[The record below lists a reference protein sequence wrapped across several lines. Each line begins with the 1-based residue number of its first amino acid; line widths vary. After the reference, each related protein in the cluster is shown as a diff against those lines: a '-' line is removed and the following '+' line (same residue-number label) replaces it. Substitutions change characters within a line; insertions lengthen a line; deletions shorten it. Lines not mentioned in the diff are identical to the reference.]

1 MNVIPMPPRNQP
13 GEADRSPQQALNP
26 PVDPHLAAQWVSAWC
41 EFCHSDHVEGVEGGA
56 YRTLR
61 AAVEKFPPSY
71 VFAVSRIT
79 KSFHHFIT
87 LLSSALQ
94 SHADPTRAEDLA
106 AIECDKFSWK
116 DAAFQADYA
125 CDLVKLAGGWAVLPD
140 EDFAREKSASLA
152 ARPEQEDQNAEFKAL
167 RASILECIPL
177 GMSAQE
183 MERILRRA
191 ECIEHAKIMFLL
203 LRDGFEM
210 GLGE

>member
-1 MNVIPMPPRNQP
+1 MNVIPMIPRNQSSSFD
-13 GEADRSPQQALNP
+13 ETPQKALGL
-26 PVDPHLAAQWVSAWC
+26 PVDPHLAAQWLRSWC
-41 EFCHSDHVEGVEGGA
+41 EFCHSDRVEGVEDGA

-61 AAVEKFPPSY
+61 TAVEKFPPSY

-87 LLSSALQ
+87 MLSSALQ
-94 SHADPTRAEDLA
+94 AHADPTHAEDLA
-106 AIECDKFSWK
+106 GIECDKFSWK
-116 DAAFQADYA
+116 DAALQADYA
-125 CDLVKLAGGWAVLPD
+125 CDLIKLAGGWAVLPD
-140 EDFAREKSASLA
+140 EDFAREKSAALA
-152 ARPEQEDQNAEFKAL
+152 AMPEHEGQNAEFNAL
-167 RASILECIPL
+167 RGAILECITL

-191 ECIEHAKIMFLL
+191 ECMEHAKIMFLL